1 MPRLDQPGISERELF
16 RAVRPQQQAKGA
28 RFDVTT
34 RILLTAIL
42 LFAAAQL
49 IW

>member
-1 MPRLDQPGISERELF
+1 MPRLTYPNASERELF
-16 RAVRPQQQAKGA
+16 RTAIPIRSETGA
-28 RFDVTT
+28 RPDVTA